1 MAVRFECPEQGELVE
16 RGPVGTPDA
25 ASNDDF
31 RFLAVG
37 LPPEIER
44 LKQAG
49 RLTEAVRAI
58 VLN

>member
-1 MAVRFECPEQGELVE
+1 MAVRFEYPEQGELVE

-37 LPPEIER
+37 LPPETSASSR
-44 LKQAG
+44 RG
-49 RLTEAVRAI
+49 V
-58 VLN
+58 